1 MPSLTLR
8 LAQKTM
14 PNQNRFLVFSGTAS
28 FNPLGALQIFESQ
41 QRPEVTGH
49 LPIFWPFFGSPSCRV
64 ALRQNLW
71 SLVTGDTVAR
81 HAAKLADHWSSSGSD
96 RTDN

>member
-1 MPSLTLR
+1 
-8 LAQKTM
+8 M
-14 PNQNRFLVFSGTAS
+14 PNQNRFLGIFWYCL
-28 FNPLGALQIFESQ
+28 FQLGALQIFESQ

-49 LPIFWPFFGSPSCRV
+49 LPIFWPFFGSPSRRV

-96 RTDN
+96 RADD